1 MKLATQ
7 VDHLATAK
15 QQKPVLR
22 YVGKFLRVVH
32 NLREI
37 LHCGHDG
44 RNQKLYAARAFET
57 GTTRGGS
64 FKKAAS
70 IDCTGEDLND
80 NNAKQ
85 RKQKHKDCPNHK
97 LQNLPDTF
105 PY

>member
-37 LHCGHDG
+37 LHCEHDG
-44 RNQKLYAARAFET
+44 RNQKLYASHVFET
-57 GTTRGGS
+57 GTRRGGS
-64 FKKAAS
+64 FKTAPS
-70 IDCTGEDLND
+70 IDCTGEDLHAH
-80 NNAKQ
+80 NAKQ
-85 RKQKHKDCPNHK
+85 RKHEDKGFTD
-97 LQNLPDTF
+97 DTMHTLRHTF
-105 PY
+105 R